1 MNKFIRKNSLNT
13 QALKEQ
19 ENKKLKQ
26 YILQMEQDQSL
37 YETLTQEQIF
47 GILCIILTK
56 SSYHRTQSEIE
67 ILKKATIHIDYFQ
80 KLVEKDQ
87 GPLLWERCL
96 RKMSYTYLSYGQTL
110 FREGDVGTTFYIILQ
125 GRVSIHKR
133 LLVQEEFQ
141 DKELIQLQ
149 DGQGFG
155 ELALENNEPRSASV
169 KAILP
174 THLAVLE
181 AEDYMVIKKTVI
193 NQQRQMYF
201 EEFAKLSIFRDWK
214 FTSIK
219 SLFDVIKQNKYRL
232 NHTIF
237 KEGDPSNEV
246 YFIQTGQFKAVK
258 TLRITQEIEENSSQD
273 DLQKLKDRFAYSK
286 PSLSNSDKID
296 MLYQKKKYGNLVI
309 GDKKSSMTLKF
320 VGAGEM
326 FGELEILKQQDLCR
340 QFSFI
345 STFESN
351 TVYSVSK
358 RDFLR
363 VLQND
368 PPLLQSL
375 NSLNDD
381 KLKQALAQIKA
392 YEKNFIDQTEKQS
405 ILQKTQIKE
414 QLNPKLL
421 TDEDLESKV
430 LVRNKT
436 FVSKVGSKK
445 QCVDK
450 KIRELTLTLQPP
462 KYEMNYSTLLTQLY
476 ESQKHR
482 RQRTEQQIN
491 LVSKKGSK
499 TIKNSFEQ
507 RPKTEMMSHDS
518 PKLNVHIS
526 NVLSKL
532 FASQPIIK
540 SNFNEEEENQNKE
553 QQQFNIK
560 DIKKSMDQ
568 FQDSSQNW
576 LKKYPTESTLT
587 RRIHSTTSRQLQT
600 SPKSSKFGQIDR
612 FNSNSFKSHLPLVLQ
627 NKYFRLTP
635 KQQ

>member
-1 MNKFIRKNSLNT
+1 MNKFIRKSSLNT
-13 QALKEQ
+13 QALKEL

-26 YILQMEQDQSL
+26 YILQMEQDPSL

-80 KLVEKDQ
+80 KLIEKEQ

-110 FREGDVGTTFYIILQ
+110 FKEGDVGTTFYIILQ

-133 LLVQEEFQ
+133 LLVQDEFQ

-181 AEDYMVIKKTVI
+181 AEDYMAIKKTVI

-214 FTSIK
+214 FASIK
-219 SLFDVIKQNKYRL
+219 SLFDVIKQIKYGL
-232 NHTIF
+232 NHAIYR
-237 KEGDPSNEV
+237 EGDPSNEV
-246 YFIQTGQFKAVK
+246 YFIQTGQFKVVK
-258 TLRITQEIEENSSQD
+258 TLRIPQQNNENNSQD
-273 DLQKLKDRFAYSK
+273 DLQNLKDRFAYSK
-286 PSLSNSDKID
+286 PCLSNSDKID

-309 GDKKSSMTLKF
+309 RDNKSIMTLKF

-326 FGELEILKQQDLCR
+326 FGELEILKQPDLCR
-340 QFSFI
+340 QFSYI

-351 TVYSVSK
+351 TIYYVSK

-363 VLQND
+363 VLYND
-368 PPLLQSL
+368 PPLSQSL

-381 KLKQALAQIKA
+381 KLKQALAQIRA
-392 YEKNFIDQTEKQS
+392 YEKNFIDQTEKQI
-405 ILQKTQIKE
+405 ILERTQIKE

-421 TDEDLESKV
+421 TDEDLQTTV

-436 FVSKVGSKK
+436 HVSKISSKK
-445 QCVDK
+445 QQIDK

-462 KYEMNYSTLLTQLY
+462 QSDMNYSTLLTQLY
-476 ESQKHR
+476 TSEKHR
-482 RQRTEQQIN
+482 RQRTEQQIMQ
-491 LVSKKGSK
+491 VSKKGPRNIK
-499 TIKNSFEQ
+499 TSFDQ
-507 RPKTEMMSHDS
+507 RQKFEIPIHDS
-518 PKLNVHIS
+518 PKQNVYICK
-526 NVLSKL
+526 VLSKL
-532 FASQPIIK
+532 FSSQPIIK
-540 SNFNEEEENQNKE
+540 TKINQEEEKTIKLQQKFNLKE
-553 QQQFNIK
+553 
-560 DIKKSMDQ
+560 IKKSNDYI
-568 FQDSSQNW
+568 QDNSQSL
-576 LKKYPTESTLT
+576 LKKQATESSLT
-587 RRIHSTTSRQLQT
+587 KRIHSTTSRQQT
-600 SPKSSKFGQIDR
+600 SPTQSKFAQTDKIC
-612 FNSNSFKSHLPLVLQ
+612 SNSFKQHLPFFLH
-627 NKYFRLTP
+627 NKYFGLIP
-635 KQQ
+635 KDQ